1 MTQAERFGFE
11 TITRL
16 SSRSVRRRSQ
26 PPRSVLAMNTT
37 MTPSR
42 PEAAHWEPKYPFD
55 LVVSYED
62 TTTRNHALQLYDHLA
77 QKLLDDYDF
86 QCTWWKFDHLRNSTL
101 MEQAVDAAAEANMII
116 MTIRAGKELPA
127 IARKWVDQWVGRK
140 DNRKSALVAVIAGV
154 EPQRREACPA
164 QLYLQKVARTAK
176 MDFFSHAFNLPKE
189 PPSYSVET
197 IAERA
202 EKVTPLL
209 EEILHQKAT
218 ILRWGINE

>member
-1 MTQAERFGFE
+1 MNKTMTQSRAEA
-11 TITRL
+11 
-16 SSRSVRRRSQ
+16 S
-26 PPRSVLAMNTT
+26 
-37 MTPSR
+37 
-42 PEAAHWEPKYPFD
+42 HWEPKFPFD

-62 TTTRNHALQLYDHLA
+62 TITRNHALQLYDHLA

-101 MEQAVDAAAEANMII
+101 MEQASDAAAEANMII
-116 MTIRAGKELPA
+116 MAIRAGKELPA
-127 IARKWVDQWVGRK
+127 IAKTWVNSWIARK

-154 EPQRREACPA
+154 DPVRKEPCPA
-164 QLYLQKVARTAK
+164 QVYLQKVARSAK
-176 MDFFSHAFNLPKE
+176 MDFFSHSFDAPKE
-189 PPSYSVET
+189 TPSYSVET

-209 EEILHQKAT
+209 EEILHQKTT